1 MADTAAIEDAI
12 GEEPKAAA
20 PQSIAED
27 LVATRE
33 ELVKDVEPKI
43 FDLPGYG
50 PKLQVKYN
58 AFERN
63 ATKESRGLTFRLAQ
77 AGEENA
83 DIIGMCKGLALACVA
98 FYQEV
103 DGESVLL
110 NEARGLGD
118 EPIRWGD
125 RRLAN
130 LLGIE
135 TDDNLRA
142 RQVIE
147 GVLPKPELIEIH
159 HSEVAGW
166 SDRALARIDADF

>member
-1 MADTAAIEDAI
+1 MADSAEL
-12 GEEPKAAA
+12 A
-20 PQSIAED
+20 PVSEQARSCIAED
-27 LVATRE
+27 LVATRD
-33 ELVKDVEPKI
+33 ELVKEVEPKI

-50 PKLQVKYN
+50 PKLQVKYD
-58 AFERN
+58 AFGRT
-63 ATKESRGLTFRLAQ
+63 ATKESRALTFRLAQ

-103 DGESVLL
+103 DGKSVLL
-110 NEARGLGD
+110 NEARDLGD

-125 RRLAN
+125 QRLAD

-135 TDDNLRA
+135 TGKDLKA

-147 GVLPKPELIEIH
+147 GVLPNPELIEIH
-159 HSEVAGW
+159 HSEVTGW

>member
-1 MADTAAIEDAI
+1 MA
-12 GEEPKAAA
+12 EPAELDPAPEKA
-20 PQSIAED
+20 PSCIAED
-27 LVATRE
+27 LVATRD
-33 ELVKDVEPKI
+33 ELVKEVEPKI

-58 AFERN
+58 VFGRT

-83 DIIGMCKGLALACVA
+83 DIIGMCKSLSLACVA
-98 FYQEV
+98 FYEEK
-103 DGESVLL
+103 DGESILL
-110 NEARGLGD
+110 NVARGLGE

-125 RRLAN
+125 RRLAD

-135 TDDNLRA
+135 ADDKLRA
-142 RQVIE
+142 RQIIE

-159 HSEVAGW
+159 HSEVTSW

>member
-1 MADTAAIEDAI
+1 MADTAELD
-12 GEEPKAAA
+12 PA
-20 PQSIAED
+20 PTQAPSCIADD
-27 LVATRE
+27 LVAQRD
-33 ELVKDVEPKI
+33 ELTKEIEPKT

-58 AFERN
+58 VFERT

-83 DIIGMCKGLALACVA
+83 DIIGMCKALALACVA

-125 RRLAN
+125 RRLAD

-135 TDDNLRA
+135 TDDKLKARA
-142 RQVIE
+142 VIE